1 MNESS
6 ILRLPERSPLPS
18 LLRRIA
24 VVVGV
29 IFITTILLYFTRG
42 GLRDNTHPERDL
54 SFIDVLYFTVISVTT
69 VGYGDIVP
77 VTPGAR
83 LVNAILLTPI
93 RILVLVAF
101 VGTAYELILQR
112 YREKVLMKNL
122 QQRLNDHSIVC
133 GFGVKG
139 RAIVD
144 ELLAHGNA
152 PDAIVVIEPDETA
165 AQSAA
170 AAGFVALRGNA
181 SVEAILRSAA
191 VEKAGHVLVA
201 TSRDDE
207 GVLICLTVRALNPN
221 VRLIASAHE
230 EENIKLLYRAGA
242 DVVVSPSLSGG
253 RLMGAAVRQR
263 AVTTFLQDLLIFG
276 EGMDTGEYSIS
287 RADIGQTVS
296 QLAATNPKLRD
307 KLILGIARG
316 EQRFDFSQIRDMTL
330 QDDDVV
336 VFLESHAIETK

>member
-1 MNESS
+1 M
-6 ILRLPERSPLPS
+6 
-18 LLRRIA
+18 
-24 VVVGV
+24 
-29 IFITTILLYFTRG
+29 
-42 GLRDNTHPERDL
+42 
-54 SFIDVLYFTVISVTT
+54 
-69 VGYGDIVP
+69 
-77 VTPGAR
+77 
-83 LVNAILLTPI
+83 
-93 RILVLVAF
+93 
-101 VGTAYELILQR
+101 
-112 YREKVLMKNL
+112 
-122 QQRLNDHSIVC
+122 
-133 GFGVKG
+133 
-139 RAIVD
+139 
-144 ELLAHGNA
+144 AHGNA

-170 AAGFVALRGNA
+170 AAGFIALRGNA
-181 SVEAILRSAA
+181 SAEAILQSAA

-296 QLAATNPKLRD
+296 QLAESNPKLRD

-336 VFLESHAIETK
+336 VFLERDRKSVV